1 MSGTDRRDSI
11 DAGIGEGELL
21 QLLNR
26 RERNL
31 LLGLATCKPAHV
43 VVYNP
48 ADQTTQVLVG
58 NLAVELTGLPVEVP
72 EPPMPLSNVPVG
84 WWAGMG
90 GQAYDTIP
98 LLPGDTGLL
107 LCADRATE
115 EWKRLGQPCDPVD
128 ARTHSLADCWFL
140 PIARPTSGQL
150 TPGIGTL
157 LGRVIEAPQIQLGA
171 TATMHLVLAEQ
182 FQLYMVAFWTALGT
196 APLDGGATMK
206 ASALAYLAS
215 NPIPLTTATT
225 KVTAE

>member
-1 MSGTDRRDSI
+1 MSGTDKQDTV
-11 DAGIGEGELL
+11 DAATDEGDLL
-21 QLLNR
+21 ATLQR

-31 LLGLATCKPAHV
+31 LLALATNKPAHIV
-43 VVYNP
+43 SYNS
-48 ADQTTQVLVG
+48 ADQTATVVLG
-58 NLAVELTGLPVEVP
+58 NLAVENAPLPTDVPDPPFGLQF
-72 EPPMPLSNVPVG
+72 VPVG

-115 EWKRLGQPCDPVD
+115 EWKRLGQPCDPID

-140 PIARPTSGQL
+140 PIARPTSGLL

-171 TATMHLVLAEQ
+171 TATMHLVIAEL
-182 FQLYMVAFWTALGT
+182 FQTWQLAFWTALAT

-206 ASALAYLAS
+206 ASAIAYLGA
-215 NPIPLTTATT
+215 NPVPATAATT